1 MRGFGRGGHNVPMAR
16 VLLGV
21 TGGIAAYKACE
32 LARLLVRA
40 GHDVTPILTTE
51 AESFVS
57 AKTFE
62 ALARCKMPRV
72 LYPHLV
78 EADLLVVAPLS
89 ANTLAKLAH
98 GLADSV
104 LTQTALAF
112 SGPVLAAPAMNPR
125 MWSNEAT
132 QTNAEALRARGVE
145 LVGPEE
151 GETAEG
157 EIGVGRMSEP
167 ETIFERVDS
176 LLARREQLRGRRVV
190 VTAGGTREPL
200 DAVRFLGNRSS
211 GRMGTAL
218 AAEARRRGA
227 EVTLVGSNLAVPFPV
242 GVDVIDAPTA
252 EDVARETL
260 ARGDADV
267 VVMAAAVADYRPAEP
282 DPEKRPKDRRPWT
295 VTLEPTTDVLRE
307 LGGRRDP
314 RTRSVLVGFAADRG
328 ERGLER
334 AREKLANKRADLIV
348 FNDVARDDVG
358 FDAPDND
365 VVLVAA
371 EGERR
376 IEKAP
381 KERIAAA
388 ILDEVVRRLE
398 EADGRSGR

>member
-1 MRGFGRGGHNVPMAR
+1 MAR

-32 LARLLVRA
+32 LTRLLVRA
-40 GHDVTPILTTE
+40 GHEVTPILTGE
-51 AESFVS
+51 AETFVA

-62 ALARCKMPRV
+62 SLARRESPRE

-78 EADLLVVAPLS
+78 EADLLVIAPLS

-98 GLADSV
+98 GAADNV

-112 SGPVLAAPAMNPR
+112 EGPVLAAPAMNPR
-125 MWSNEAT
+125 MWRNRAT
-132 QTNAEALRARGVE
+132 QANVEALEARGVE

-151 GETAEG
+151 GDTAEG
-157 EIGVGRMSEP
+157 EVGVGRMSEP
-167 ETIFERVDS
+167 AEIFERASS
-176 LLARREQLRGRRVV
+176 LLEKRDQLRGRRVL

-211 GRMGTAL
+211 GRMGSAV

-227 EVTLVGSNLAVPFPV
+227 EVTLVASNLTVAAPA
-242 GVDVIDAPTA
+242 GVDVVEAPTA

-267 VVMAAAVADYRPAEP
+267 VVMAAAVADYRPTQAEE
-282 DPEKRPKDRRPWT
+282 EKRPKDDRPWT

-307 LGGRRDP
+307 LGARRMNGQL
-314 RTRSVLVGFAADRG
+314 LVGFAADRG

-334 AREKLANKRADLIV
+334 AREKLGNKGVDLIV
-348 FNDVARDDVG
+348 FNDVSRDDIG
-358 FDAPDND
+358 FDAADNE
-365 VVLVAA
+365 VVLVSND
-371 EGERR
+371 GERR
-376 IEKAP
+376 IQKAA

-388 ILDEVVRRLE
+388 ILDEVAARLE
-398 EADGRSGR
+398 GVNGRGGR

>member
-1 MRGFGRGGHNVPMAR
+1 MAVAK

-21 TGGIAAYKACE
+21 SGGIAAYKACE
-32 LARLLVRA
+32 LTRLLVRA
-40 GHDVTPILTTE
+40 GHEVTPLLTPE
-51 AESFVS
+51 AETFVS

-62 ALARCKMPRV
+62 ALARHEMPRE

-98 GLADSV
+98 GLADNV

-112 SGPVLAAPAMNPR
+112 DGPGVAAPAMNPR
-125 MWSNEAT
+125 MWWNPAT
-132 QTNAEALRARGVE
+132 QANIETLRARGVE

-151 GETAEG
+151 GDTAEG
-157 EIGVGRMSEP
+157 EAGVGRMSEP
-167 ETIFERVDS
+167 ETIFERVS
-176 LLARREQLRGRRVV
+176 ALLERREQLQGVRVL

-211 GRMGTAL
+211 GRMGAAL
-218 AAEARRRGA
+218 AAEAHRRGA
-227 EVTLVGSNLAVPFPV
+227 EVTLVASNLSVRAPV
-242 GVDVIDAPTA
+242 GVDVIQAPTA

-267 VVMAAAVADYRPAEP
+267 VLMAAAVADYRPAEP
-282 DPEKRPKDRRPWT
+282 DEEKRAKDGEPWL
-295 VTLEPTTDVLRE
+295 VSLEPTVDVLRE
-307 LGGRRDP
+307 LGERR
-314 RTRSVLVGFAADRG
+314 TNGQLLIGFAADRG

-358 FDAPDND
+358 FDALDNE
-365 VVLVAA
+365 VVLVSA

-388 ILDEVVRRLE
+388 ILDEVAGRLE
-398 EADGRSGR
+398 EASGRSGR

>member
-1 MRGFGRGGHNVPMAR
+1 MCTVAR
-16 VLLGV
+16 VILGV

-40 GHDVTPILTTE
+40 GHEVTPILTPE
-51 AESFVS
+51 AEAFVT

-62 ALARCKMPRV
+62 ALARREMPRE

-89 ANTLAKLAH
+89 ANTLAKLAQ
-98 GLADSV
+98 GLADNV

-112 SGPVLAAPAMNPR
+112 EGPVVAAPAMNPR
-125 MWSNEAT
+125 MWWNPAT
-132 QTNAEALRARGVE
+132 QANVETLRGRGVE
-145 LVGPEE
+145 LVGPEQ
-151 GETAEG
+151 GDTAEG
-157 EIGVGRMSEP
+157 EAGLGRMSEP
-167 ETIFERVDS
+167 DAIFERVS
-176 LLARREQLRGRRVV
+176 SALEKREQLQGLHVL

-211 GRMGTAL
+211 GRMGAAL

-227 EVTLVGSNLAVPFPV
+227 EVTLVASNLSVGEPV
-242 GVDVIDAPTA
+242 GVDVVQAPTA

-267 VVMAAAVADYRPAEP
+267 VLMAAAVADYRPA
-282 DPEKRPKDRRPWT
+282 DPHAAKRPKDAEAWT
-295 VTLEPTTDVLRE
+295 VNLEPTTDVLRE
-307 LGGRRDP
+307 LGARRDP

-328 ERGLER
+328 EEGLER

-358 FDAPDND
+358 FDALDNE
-365 VVLVAA
+365 VVLVSA

-388 ILDEVVRRLE
+388 ILDEVAGRLE
-398 EADGRSGR
+398 ETSGRSGR

>member
-1 MRGFGRGGHNVPMAR
+1 MAR

-32 LARLLVRA
+32 LTRLLVRA
-40 GHDVTPILTTE
+40 GHEVTPILTAE
-51 AESFVS
+51 AETFVS

-62 ALARCKMPRV
+62 SLARRALPRE

-78 EADLLVVAPLS
+78 EADLLVIAPLS
-89 ANTLAKLAH
+89 ANTVAKLAH
-98 GLADSV
+98 GAADNV

-112 SGPVLAAPAMNPR
+112 EGPVLAAPAMNPR
-125 MWSNEAT
+125 MWRNRAT
-132 QTNAEALRARGVE
+132 QANVEALEARGVE

-151 GETAEG
+151 GDTAEG
-157 EIGVGRMSEP
+157 EVGVGRMSEP
-167 ETIFERVDS
+167 AEIFERASS
-176 LLARREQLRGRRVV
+176 LLEKRDQLRGRRVL

-211 GRMGTAL
+211 GRMGSAV

-227 EVTLVGSNLAVPFPV
+227 EVTLVASNLTVVAPA
-242 GVDVIDAPTA
+242 GVDVVEAPTA

-267 VVMAAAVADYRPAEP
+267 VVMAAAVADYRPTQAEE
-282 DPEKRPKDRRPWT
+282 EKRPKDDRPWR

-307 LGGRRDP
+307 LGARRMNDQL
-314 RTRSVLVGFAADRG
+314 LVGFAADRG

-334 AREKLANKRADLIV
+334 AREKLGNKGVDLIV
-348 FNDVARDDVG
+348 FNDVSRDDIG
-358 FDAPDND
+358 FDAADNE
-365 VVLVAA
+365 VVLVSND
-371 EGERR
+371 GERR
-376 IEKAP
+376 IQKAA

-388 ILDEVVRRLE
+388 ILDEVAARLE
-398 EADGRSGR
+398 GVNGRGGR

>member
-1 MRGFGRGGHNVPMAR
+1 MCTVAR
-16 VLLGV
+16 VILGV

-40 GHDVTPILTTE
+40 GHEVTPILTPE
-51 AESFVS
+51 AEAFVT

-62 ALARCKMPRV
+62 ALARREMPRE

-98 GLADSV
+98 GLADNV

-112 SGPVLAAPAMNPR
+112 EGPVVAAPAMNPR
-125 MWSNEAT
+125 MWWNPAT
-132 QTNAEALRARGVE
+132 QANVETLRARGVE

-151 GETAEG
+151 GDTAEG
-157 EIGVGRMSEP
+157 EAGLGRMSEP
-167 ETIFERVDS
+167 DAIFERVS
-176 LLARREQLRGRRVV
+176 SALEKREQLQGLHVL

-211 GRMGTAL
+211 GRMGAAL

-227 EVTLVGSNLAVPFPV
+227 EVTLVASNLSVGEPV
-242 GVDVIDAPTA
+242 GVDVVQAPTA

-267 VVMAAAVADYRPAEP
+267 VLMAAAVADYRPA
-282 DPEKRPKDRRPWT
+282 DPHAAKRPKDAEPWT
-295 VTLEPTTDVLRE
+295 VNLEPTTDVLRE
-307 LGGRRDP
+307 LGARRDP

-328 ERGLER
+328 EEGLER

-358 FDAPDND
+358 FDALDNE
-365 VVLVAA
+365 VVLVSA

-388 ILDEVVRRLE
+388 ILDEVAGRLE
-398 EADGRSGR
+398 ETSGRSGR

>member
-1 MRGFGRGGHNVPMAR
+1 MCPMAR

-40 GHDVTPILTTE
+40 GHDVTPILTPE

-62 ALARCKMPRV
+62 ALARREAARE

-98 GLADSV
+98 GLADNV

-112 SGPVLAAPAMNPR
+112 EGPVVAAPAMNPR
-125 MWSNEAT
+125 MWRSDAVQANVE
-132 QTNAEALRARGVE
+132 LVRARGVE
-145 LVGPEE
+145 LVGPEQ
-151 GETAEG
+151 GDTAEG
-157 EIGVGRMSEP
+157 EVGVGRMSEP
-167 ETIFERVDS
+167 GAIFDHVAGS
-176 LLARREQLRGRRVV
+176 LERREQLRGRRVL

-211 GRMGTAL
+211 GRMGAAL

-227 EVTLVGSNLAVPFPV
+227 EVTLVASNLAVPTPV
-242 GVDVIDAPTA
+242 GVDVVQAPTA
-252 EDVARETL
+252 EEVARETL
-260 ARGDADV
+260 ARGDVDV
-267 VVMAAAVADYRPAEP
+267 VVMAAAVADYRPVEAEQG
-282 DPEKRPKDRRPWT
+282 KRPKDDEPWT

-307 LGGRRDP
+307 LGSRRNNGAIA
-314 RTRSVLVGFAADRG
+314 VLVGFAADRG

-334 AREKLANKRADLIV
+334 AREKLGNKRADLIV
-348 FNDVARDDVG
+348 FNDVGRDDIG
-358 FDAPDND
+358 FDSAENE
-365 VVLVAA
+365 VVLVSA

-376 IEKAP
+376 IEKAA

-388 ILDEVVRRLE
+388 ILDEVASRL
-398 EADGRSGR
+398 DGGAWTKP

>member
-1 MRGFGRGGHNVPMAR
+1 MAMAR

-40 GHDVTPILTTE
+40 GHDVTPILTPE
-51 AESFVS
+51 AETFVS

-62 ALARCKMPRV
+62 ALARREAPRE
-72 LYPHLV
+72 LFPHLV
-78 EADLLVVAPLS
+78 EADLLAIAPLS

-98 GLADSV
+98 GLADNV

-112 SGPVLAAPAMNPR
+112 DGPVVAAPAMNPR
-125 MWSNEAT
+125 MWRSEAVRSNVELV
-132 QTNAEALRARGVE
+132 QARGVE

-151 GETAEG
+151 GDTAEG
-157 EIGVGRMSEP
+157 ELGVGRMSEP
-167 ETIFERVDS
+167 EEIVERVRAG
-176 LLARREQLRGRRVV
+176 LERREQLRGRRVV

-211 GRMGTAL
+211 GRMGAAL

-227 EVTLVGSNLAVPFPV
+227 EVTLVASNLTVPAPV
-242 GVDVIDAPTA
+242 GVDVVDAPTA

-267 VVMAAAVADYRPAEP
+267 VVMAAAVADYRPAEA
-282 DPEKRPKDRRPWT
+282 EEGKRPKDDRPWT
-295 VTLEPTTDVLRE
+295 VTLEPTRDVLAE
-307 LGGRRDP
+307 LGRRKDP
-314 RTRSVLVGFAADRG
+314 GTRGVLVGFAADRG

-348 FNDVARDDVG
+348 FNDVGRDDIG
-358 FDAPDND
+358 FDARDNE
-365 VVLVAA
+365 VVLVSAQ
-371 EGERR
+371 GERR
-376 IEKAP
+376 IEKRA
-381 KERIAAA
+381 KERIAAV
-388 ILDEVVRRLE
+388 ILDEVTARLKE
-398 EADGRSGR
+398 NDGRGSR

>member
-1 MRGFGRGGHNVPMAR
+1 M
-16 VLLGV
+16 
-21 TGGIAAYKACE
+21 YK
-32 LARLLVRA
+32 RQ
-40 GHDVTPILTTE
+40 
-51 AESFVS
+51 
-57 AKTFE
+57 
-62 ALARCKMPRV
+62 
-72 LYPHLV
+72 
-78 EADLLVVAPLS
+78 
-89 ANTLAKLAH
+89 
-98 GLADSV
+98 

-112 SGPVLAAPAMNPR
+112 AGPVLAAPAMNPR
-125 MWSNEAT
+125 MWSNRAT
-132 QTNAEALRARGVE
+132 QANAEALRARGVE

-157 EIGVGRMSEP
+157 EAGVGRMSEP

-176 LLARREQLRGRRVV
+176 LLVRREQLRGRRVL

-227 EVTLVGSNLAVPFPV
+227 AVMLVGSNLAVPAPV

-282 DPEKRPKDRRPWT
+282 DSEKLPKDGRPWT

-307 LGGRRDP
+307 LGERR
-314 RTRSVLVGFAADRG
+314 TNGQLLVGFAADRG

-358 FDAPDND
+358 FDAPDNE

>member
-1 MRGFGRGGHNVPMAR
+1 MCRVAR
-16 VLLGV
+16 VVQGV

-32 LARLLVRA
+32 LTRLLVQA
-40 GHDVTPILTTE
+40 GHEVTPVLTAE

-62 ALARCKMPRV
+62 ALARREMPRE

-89 ANTLAKLAH
+89 ANTLAKLAY
-98 GLADSV
+98 GLADNV

-112 SGPVLAAPAMNPR
+112 AGPVLAAPAMNPR

-132 QTNAEALRARGVE
+132 RANAETLRARGVE

-157 EIGVGRMSEP
+157 EVGVGRMSEP

-176 LLARREQLRGRRVV
+176 LLARREQLRGRRVL

-211 GRMGTAL
+211 GRMGAAL

-227 EVTLVGSNLAVPFPV
+227 EVTLVGSNLAVPVPV

-282 DPEKRPKDRRPWT
+282 ESEKRPKDGRPWT

-307 LGGRRDP
+307 LGERR
-314 RTRSVLVGFAADRG
+314 TNGQLVVGFAADRG

-358 FDAPDND
+358 FDSLDNE
-365 VVLVAA
+365 VVLVAV

>member
-1 MRGFGRGGHNVPMAR
+1 MCRVAR
-16 VLLGV
+16 VVQGV

-32 LARLLVRA
+32 LTRLLVQA
-40 GHDVTPILTTE
+40 GHEVTPVLTAE

-62 ALARCKMPRV
+62 ALARREMPRE

-78 EADLLVVAPLS
+78 QADLLVVAPLS

-98 GLADSV
+98 GLADNV

-112 SGPVLAAPAMNPR
+112 EGPVLAAPAMNPR

-132 QTNAEALRARGVE
+132 RANADVLRARGVE

-157 EIGVGRMSEP
+157 EVGVGRMSEP
-167 ETIFERVDS
+167 DTIFERVGS
-176 LLARREQLRGRRVV
+176 LLARREQLRGRRVL

-211 GRMGTAL
+211 GRMGAAV

-227 EVTLVGSNLAVPFPV
+227 EVTLIGSNLAVPVPV

-282 DPEKRPKDRRPWT
+282 ESEKRPKDGRPWT

-307 LGGRRDP
+307 LGQRR
-314 RTRSVLVGFAADRG
+314 TNGQLLVGFAADRG

-358 FDAPDND
+358 FDAPDNE
-365 VVLVAA
+365 VVLLAA
-371 EGERR
+371 QGERR

-381 KERIAAA
+381 KEQIAAA

>member
-1 MRGFGRGGHNVPMAR
+1 VAVAK

-21 TGGIAAYKACE
+21 SGGIAAYKACE
-32 LARLLVRA
+32 LTRLLVRA
-40 GHDVTPILTTE
+40 GHEVTPILTPE
-51 AESFVS
+51 AETFVS

-62 ALARCKMPRV
+62 ALARREMARE

-98 GLADSV
+98 GLADNV
-104 LTQTALAF
+104 LGQTALAF
-112 SGPVLAAPAMNPR
+112 DGPVVAAPAMNPR
-125 MWSNEAT
+125 MWWNPAT
-132 QTNAEALRARGVE
+132 QANVETLRARGFE

-151 GETAEG
+151 GDTAEG
-157 EIGVGRMSEP
+157 EAGVGRMSEP
-167 ETIFERVDS
+167 GAIFERVS
-176 LLARREQLRGRRVV
+176 ALLERREQLHGVRVL

-211 GRMGTAL
+211 GRMGAAL
-218 AAEARRRGA
+218 AAEAHRRGA
-227 EVTLVGSNLAVPFPV
+227 EVTLVASNLSVRAPV
-242 GVDVIDAPTA
+242 GVDVIQAPTA

-267 VVMAAAVADYRPAEP
+267 VLMAAAVADYRPAEP
-282 DPEKRPKDRRPWT
+282 DEEKRAKDGEPWL
-295 VTLEPTTDVLRE
+295 VSLEPTVDVLRE
-307 LGGRRDP
+307 LGERR
-314 RTRSVLVGFAADRG
+314 TNGQLLIGFAADRG

-334 AREKLANKRADLIV
+334 AREKLANKRADVIV
-348 FNDVARDDVG
+348 FNDVTRDDVG
-358 FDAPDND
+358 FDALDNE
-365 VVLVAA
+365 VVLVSA

-388 ILDEVVRRLE
+388 ILDEVAGRLE
-398 EADGRSGR
+398 EASGRSGR

>member
-1 MRGFGRGGHNVPMAR
+1 VSVAK

-21 TGGIAAYKACE
+21 SGGIAAYKACE
-32 LARLLVRA
+32 LTRLLVRA
-40 GHDVTPILTTE
+40 GHEVTPILTPE

-62 ALARCKMPRV
+62 ALARRELPRE

-89 ANTLAKLAH
+89 ANTLAKLAY
-98 GLADSV
+98 GLADNV
-104 LTQTALAF
+104 LTQAALAF
-112 SGPVLAAPAMNPR
+112 DGPVVGAPAMNPR
-125 MWSNEAT
+125 MWWNRAT
-132 QTNAEALRARGVE
+132 QANVETLRGRGVE

-151 GETAEG
+151 GDTAEG
-157 EIGVGRMSEP
+157 EAGVGRMSEP
-167 ETIFERVDS
+167 ETIFERVS
-176 LLARREQLRGRRVV
+176 ALLERREQLHGVRVL

-200 DAVRFLGNRSS
+200 DAVRFLSNRSS

-218 AAEARRRGA
+218 AAEAHRRGA
-227 EVTLVGSNLAVPFPV
+227 EVTLVASNLSVRPPV
-242 GVDVIDAPTA
+242 GVDVIQAPTA

-267 VVMAAAVADYRPAEP
+267 VLMAAAVADYRPAEP
-282 DPEKRPKDRRPWT
+282 GEEKRAKNGEPWL
-295 VTLEPTTDVLRE
+295 VSLEPTLDVLRE
-307 LGGRRDP
+307 LGERR
-314 RTRSVLVGFAADRG
+314 TNGQLLIGFAADRG

-334 AREKLANKRADLIV
+334 AREKLGNKRADLIV

-358 FDAPDND
+358 FDALDNE
-365 VVLVAA
+365 VVLVSA

-376 IEKAP
+376 IEKAS

-388 ILDEVVRRLE
+388 ILDEVAGRLE
-398 EADGRSGR
+398 EASGRSGR